1 VADTDKHKANK
12 YRQDWDKN
20 VSKSDRCLMFVKTQE
35 SHDLIVKDKK
45 SNLGD
50 TKPRSI
56 TNPSGSVKAR

>member
-1 VADTDKHKANK
+1 
-12 YRQDWDKN
+12 
-20 VSKSDRCLMFVKTQE
+20 MFVKTQE